1 MSQNDSFAGPSR
13 TKVTPRLLLLLF
25 FRPFPFLAFPS
36 RRRLLYCCMLNARVS
51 AAMVMLSH
59 RPLTVPSLVAIVKAN
74 LQGVEHTL
82 AKTGGPAPKP
92 PPLPTFFGDRA
103 EQQPVMQATR
113 RLRRDHVFVESTC
126 THTLFPYF
134 LKKKII
140 LGISCIQS
148 CSVSHCLLIKSPFS
162 SSSSFVFPSH
172 TYLVAGQQ

>member
-1 MSQNDSFAGPSR
+1 MSQNDYFAGPSR
-13 TKVTPRLLLLLF
+13 TKVTPRLLLLLL

-36 RRRLLYCCMLNARVS
+36 CRRLLYCCMLNARVS
-51 AAMVMLSH
+51 AAMVMLFH

-103 EQQPVMQATR
+103 EQQPVTQATR

-126 THTLFPYF
+126 ARTLFP
-134 LKKKII
+134 
-140 LGISCIQS
+140 
-148 CSVSHCLLIKSPFS
+148 
-162 SSSSFVFPSH
+162 
-172 TYLVAGQQ
+172 